1 MRKLVIALAVGL
13 GGIGVFAAISSGDEG
28 STLPDAFD
36 RSFERV
42 AVHPTDAPSA
52 SSAASAQVSKKKGK
66 PKVKYFATA
75 PVPVPVAGGDFVTG
89 CPPKHKA
96 LSGFYLTDGGIVP
109 DTSAIS
115 DQSPRDWFF
124 GFVNASGSDGQ
135 AILGVVCGKK
145 L

>member
-1 MRKLVIALAVGL
+1 MRKLVMAVGVGL
-13 GGIGVFAAISSGDEG
+13 AGIGVFTGISAGDDG
-28 STLPDAFD
+28 STRPDAFD

-42 AVHPTDAPSA
+42 AVSPTDAPSA
-52 SSAASAQVSKKKGK
+52 SSAASAQVSAKGK

-75 PVPVPVAGGDFVTG
+75 PVPIPAAGADIVTG

-96 LSGFYLTDGGIVP
+96 LSGFYVTDGAIVP
-109 DTSAIS
+109 DLSAVS
-115 DQSPRDWFF
+115 DESPRDWLF
-124 GFVNASGSDGQ
+124 GFVNLKGVDGQ